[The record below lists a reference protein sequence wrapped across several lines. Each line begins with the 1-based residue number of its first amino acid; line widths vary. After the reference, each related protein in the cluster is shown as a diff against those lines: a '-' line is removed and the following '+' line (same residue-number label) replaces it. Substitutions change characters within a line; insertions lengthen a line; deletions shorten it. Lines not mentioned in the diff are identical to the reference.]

1 MKKRKDLILE
11 ELTDY
16 CHDIKDKKIIACQKY
31 IWACQRFLND
41 LERSENGDMPYIFN
55 PQISLTTGDYDEYG
69 KPIMDKFYPVDR
81 YLEWM
86 CLFKHS
92 KGELVGQPKI
102 PVIYEKFVYGNIYG
116 WVNKDTHLRRFRRSY
131 EQLSRK
137 NAKSQDKG
145 IQALYEI
152 SAFGEQMAEA
162 YVAATKKADTRH
174 VWGEAKWLYNNSEYL
189 RDSFTCKF
197 EQDLMQ
203 VVIRHKKSGS
213 FFMRLSKDDKK
224 TGDGTCPQFMCLDE
238 YHLHETTEYYDIGTS
253 GMKTRKQP
261 LLSIITTAGFDLSHP
276 CYAVEYEYVSK
287 ILNPN
292 IDVEND
298 RYFVAI
304 CEADLDENGELVDA
318 IDSEA
323 IRLKSNPIIGDTATG
338 KESILIDLSE
348 ALDKP
353 EKMRDVKT
361 KTFNIWINERT
372 AGYMNMEKWKA
383 CGAMTENPF
392 PDVKGMKCFPGIDLS
407 ATLDLTSTGFDIPL
421 GEERYALLSH
431 SFMPEETYLKRLKE
445 RKIPF
450 DLWKS
455 QGWLTITDGAEVDYH
470 VVLKYILDM
479 FEKYQW
485 PKDEFC
491 FDRAMATWL
500 KQELESNGFPKPVDI
515 YQGYRDLSE
524 PTKDLRAKV
533 YSEKV
538 MHDNNPVLNWAMSN
552 AIVRKSPNESIML
565 DKERTK
571 EKIDPVAAIINA
583 HNRAMV
589 NEPAKRSI
597 YEERTSFRL

>member
-11 ELTDY
+11 ELVDY
-16 CHDIKDKKIIACQKY
+16 CHDVEDKKIIACQKY
-31 IWACQRFLND
+31 IWACRRFLND
-41 LERSENGDMPYIFN
+41 IERSNNGDMPYIFN
-55 PQISLTTGDYDEYG
+55 PQISLATGEYDEHD
-69 KPIMDKFYPVDR
+69 KPTMDKFYPVDR
-81 YLEWM
+81 YLDWM
-86 CLFKHS
+86 RLFKHS
-92 KGELVGQPKI
+92 KGELAGKPKI
-102 PVIYEKFVYGNIYG
+102 PAIYEKFVYGNIYG
-116 WVNKDTHLRRFRRSY
+116 WVHKDTHSRRFRRSY
-131 EQLSRK
+131 EQLARK

-174 VWGEAKWLYNNSEYL
+174 VWSEAKWLYSNSEYL

-224 TGDGTCPQFMCLDE
+224 TGDGACPQFMCLDE

-304 CEADLDENGELVDA
+304 CEADLDEDGVLIDP
-318 IDSEA
+318 IDSDE
-323 IRLKSNPIIGDTATG
+323 IRLKSNPIIGNTETG

-383 CGAMTENPF
+383 CGATAENPF
-392 PDVKGMKCFPGIDLS
+392 PDVKGMRCFPGIDLS
-407 ATLDLTSTGFDIPL
+407 ATLDLTSVGFDIPL
-421 GEERYALLSH
+421 GEERYAILSH
-431 SFMPEETYLKRLKE
+431 SFMPEETYKKRMKE
-445 RKIPF
+445 NKIRF
-450 DLWKS
+450 DLWREK
-455 QGWLTITDGAEVDYH
+455 GWLTVTDGAEVNYH
-470 VVLKYILDM
+470 IVLKYILDT
-479 FEKYQW
+479 FEKYEW
-485 PKDEFC
+485 PKNEFC
-491 FDRAMATWL
+491 FDKAMATWL
-500 KQELESNGFPKPVDI
+500 SHELQEAGFPIPVEI

-533 YSEKV
+533 YSGKV
-538 MHDNNPVLNWAMSN
+538 IHDNNPVLNWVMSN
-552 AIVRKSPNESIML
+552 AIIRKSPNESIML
-565 DKERTK
+565 DKDK
-571 EKIDPVAAIINA
+571 ASEKIDPVAAIINA

-589 NEPAKRSI
+589 NEPIKRSI
-597 YEERTSFRL
+597 YEERASFRL